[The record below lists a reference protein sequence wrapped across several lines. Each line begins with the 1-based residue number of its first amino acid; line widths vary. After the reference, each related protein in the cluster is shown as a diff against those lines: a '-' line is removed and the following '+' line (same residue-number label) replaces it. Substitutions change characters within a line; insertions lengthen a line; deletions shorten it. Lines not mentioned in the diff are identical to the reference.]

1 MVVIP
6 PKLPPKRLLLV
17 EDDRCV
23 RETTLDLLSFTGLS
37 AHAVECGEEAA
48 AFLEANTV
56 DIVLTDLAMPRGDG
70 VWLVRWIRSNSKC
83 ARIVV
88 VMMSAHVLNA
98 QVEMGLEAGADY
110 YLTKPFEP
118 DRFIDFISRLGGGV

>member
-1 MVVIP
+1 M
-6 PKLPPKRLLLV
+6 
-17 EDDRCV
+17 
-23 RETTLDLLSFTGLS
+23 RETTLDLLSFAGVS
-37 AHAVECGEEAA
+37 AHAVECGEGAA

-70 VWLVRWIRSNSKC
+70 VWLVRWIRSNPRLSSV
-83 ARIVV
+83 VV

-110 YLTKPFEP
+110 YLTKPFDP
-118 DRFIDFISRLGGGV
+118 DRFIDFISRLGAAI